1 MTRWEI
7 HDSLYKLTK
16 EKIMTEPTAKT
27 QAKHARMQAE
37 EWTEAFLIKLY
48 GINRRADEPIDM
60 DAFEH
65 KIQFSEQV
73 FSAKL
78 IAAGLDEVAMSLRMI
93 AETVVDSS
101 ALHSSASMISESLDE
116 VAKKLGTDEDKE
128 DSSEKE
134 PFKPRIY

>member
-1 MTRWEI
+1 MT
-7 HDSLYKLTK
+7 D
-16 EKIMTEPTAKT
+16 ADT
-27 QAKHARMQAE
+27 QQRQAGMQAE
-37 EWTEAFLIKLY
+37 GWAGAFLHNMRKDNAL
-48 GINRRADEPIDM
+48 RDEPIDM
-60 DAFEH
+60 DAFDD

-93 AETVVDSS
+93 AETVVDES
-101 ALHSSASMISESLDE
+101 AVSMVASSLDGIAE
-116 VAKKLGTDEDKE
+116 KLGTDEDKE

>member
-1 MTRWEI
+1 MLPMSRWEI
-7 HDSLYKLTK
+7 QDGLYKLTK

-93 AETVVDSS
+93 AERMVDES
-101 ALHSSASMISESLDE
+101 AVSMVASSLDGIAE
-116 VAKKLGTDEDKE
+116 KLGTDEDKE

>member
-16 EKIMTEPTAKT
+16 EKIMTDADT
-27 QAKHARMQAE
+27 QQRQAGMQAE
-37 EWTEAFLIKLY
+37 GWAGAFLYNMRKDNAL
-48 GINRRADEPIDM
+48 RDEPIDM
-60 DAFEH
+60 DAFDD

-93 AETVVDSS
+93 AERMVDES
-101 ALHSSASMISESLDE
+101 AVSMVASSLDGIAE
-116 VAKKLGTDEDKE
+116 KLGTDEDEE
-128 DSSEKE
+128 DSPKKE
-134 PFKPRIY
+134 PFKPTKY

>member
-1 MTRWEI
+1 MKRWEI

-60 DAFEH
+60 DAFDD

-93 AETVVDSS
+93 AERMVDES
-101 ALHSSASMISESLDE
+101 AVSMVASSLDGIAE
-116 VAKKLGTDEDKE
+116 KLGTDEDEE
-128 DSSEKE
+128 DSPKKE

>member
-1 MTRWEI
+1 MKRWEI

-16 EKIMTEPTAKT
+16 EKIMTDADT
-27 QAKHARMQAE
+27 QQRQAGMQAE
-37 EWTEAFLIKLY
+37 GWAGAFLHNMRKDNAL
-48 GINRRADEPIDM
+48 RDEPIDM
-60 DAFEH
+60 DAFDD

-101 ALHSSASMISESLDE
+101 ALDSSASMVASSLDGIAE
-116 VAKKLGTDEDKE
+116 KLGTDEDEE
-128 DSSEKE
+128 DSPKKE
-134 PFKPRIY
+134 PFKPTKY

>member
-16 EKIMTEPTAKT
+16 EKIMTDADT
-27 QAKHARMQAE
+27 QQRQAGMQAE
-37 EWTEAFLIKLY
+37 GWARAFLYRMRKDNNNL
-48 GINRRADEPIDM
+48 RDEPIDM
-60 DAFEH
+60 DAFDD
-65 KIQFSEQV
+65 KIEFSEQV

-93 AETVVDSS
+93 AETVVNES
-101 ALHSSASMISESLDE
+101 AVSMVASSLDGIAE
-116 VAKKLGTDEDKE
+116 KLGTDEDKE

-134 PFKPRIY
+134 PFKPTKY

>member
-16 EKIMTEPTAKT
+16 EKIMTDADT
-27 QAKHARMQAE
+27 QQRQAGMQAE
-37 EWTEAFLIKLY
+37 GWAGAFLYNMRKDNAL
-48 GINRRADEPIDM
+48 RDEPIDM
-60 DAFEH
+60 DAFDD

-93 AETVVDSS
+93 AERMVDES
-101 ALHSSASMISESLDE
+101 AVSMVASSLDGIAE
-116 VAKKLGTDEDKE
+116 KLGTDEDKE
-128 DSSEKE
+128 DSPKKE
-134 PFKPRIY
+134 PFKPTKY

>member
-16 EKIMTEPTAKT
+16 EKIMTDADT
-27 QAKHARMQAE
+27 QQRQAGMQAE
-37 EWTEAFLIKLY
+37 GWAGAFLYNMRKDNAL
-48 GINRRADEPIDM
+48 RDEPIDM
-60 DAFEH
+60 DAFDD

-93 AETVVDSS
+93 AERMVDES
-101 ALHSSASMISESLDE
+101 AVSMVASSLDGIAE
-116 VAKKLGTDEDKE
+116 KLGTDEDKE

>member
-1 MTRWEI
+1 MT
-7 HDSLYKLTK
+7 D
-16 EKIMTEPTAKT
+16 ADT
-27 QAKHARMQAE
+27 QQRQAGMQAE
-37 EWTEAFLIKLY
+37 GWARAFLYRMRKDNNNL
-48 GINRRADEPIDM
+48 RDEPIDM

-101 ALHSSASMISESLDE
+101 ALDSSASMISESLDE
-116 VAKKLGTDEDKE
+116 VAKKLGTDEGEE
-128 DSSEKE
+128 DSPKKE

>member
-1 MTRWEI
+1 MSRWEI
-7 HDSLYKLTK
+7 QDGLYKLTK

-93 AETVVDSS
+93 AERMVDES
-101 ALHSSASMISESLDE
+101 AVSMVASSLDGIAE
-116 VAKKLGTDEDKE
+116 KLGTDEDKE
-128 DSSEKE
+128 ASPKKE

>member
-1 MTRWEI
+1 MSRWEI
-7 HDSLYKLTK
+7 RDSLYKLTK

-93 AETVVDSS
+93 AERMVDES
-101 ALHSSASMISESLDE
+101 AVSMVASSLDGIAE
-116 VAKKLGTDEDKE
+116 KLGTDEDKE
-128 DSSEKE
+128 KVSVKKK
-134 PFKPRIY
+134 PFPDYPRNY

>member
-1 MTRWEI
+1 MSRWEI
-7 HDSLYKLTK
+7 QDGLYKLTK

-93 AETVVDSS
+93 AERMVDES
-101 ALHSSASMISESLDE
+101 AVSMVASSLDGIAE
-116 VAKKLGTDEDKE
+116 KLGTDEDKE

-134 PFKPRIY
+134 PFKPTKY

>member
-16 EKIMTEPTAKT
+16 EKIMTDADT
-27 QAKHARMQAE
+27 QQRQAGMQAE
-37 EWTEAFLIKLY
+37 GWAGAFLYNMRKNNAL
-48 GINRRADEPIDM
+48 RDEPIDM
-60 DAFEH
+60 DAFDD

-101 ALHSSASMISESLDE
+101 ALDSSASMISESLDE
-116 VAKKLGTDEDKE
+116 VAKKLGTDEDEE
-128 DSSEKE
+128 DSPKKE
-134 PFKPRIY
+134 PFKPRKY

>member
-1 MTRWEI
+1 MTRWVI

-16 EKIMTEPTAKT
+16 EKIMTDADT
-27 QAKHARMQAE
+27 QQRQAGMQAE
-37 EWTEAFLIKLY
+37 GWAGAFLYNMRKDNAL
-48 GINRRADEPIDM
+48 RDEPIDM
-60 DAFEH
+60 DAFDD

-93 AETVVDSS
+93 AERMVDES
-101 ALHSSASMISESLDE
+101 AVSMVASSLDGIAE
-116 VAKKLGTDEDKE
+116 KLGTDEDKE

>member
-1 MTRWEI
+1 
-7 HDSLYKLTK
+7 
-16 EKIMTEPTAKT
+16 MTEPTAKT

-93 AETVVDSS
+93 AERMVDES
-101 ALHSSASMISESLDE
+101 AVSMVASSLDGIAE
-116 VAKKLGTDEDKE
+116 KLGTDEDKE
-128 DSSEKE
+128 DSPKKE
-134 PFKPRIY
+134 PFKPTLY